1 MYDVL
6 AHYNHPFVVA
16 AVYCMVVA
24 TILYLFAA
32 LIMFVN
38 SVVYLGIFVML

>member
-6 AHYNHPFVVA
+6 AHYTYPFVVA
-16 AVYCMVVA
+16 AVYYMLVA

-32 LIMFVN
+32 LT
-38 SVVYLGIFVML
+38 ML